1 MYASLEQEKA
11 NPAAKIFNCAQRA
24 HGNTLENVHTLIVM
38 TVWTGVLYPK
48 FAAGACMVYL
58 AGRIAYTLGYTTGDP
73 KKRMRGTFGY
83 LGFVPLLFSSLYTSY
98 RVVTEGRF

>member
-1 MYASLEQEKA
+1 MDSDDLAPLVSVSSIHADSGIVSRTELAIHSQMYASLEQEKA

-58 AGRIAYTLGYTTGDP
+58 AGRIAYTLGYTT
-73 KKRMRGTFGY
+73 
-83 LGFVPLLFSSLYTSY
+83 
-98 RVVTEGRF
+98 